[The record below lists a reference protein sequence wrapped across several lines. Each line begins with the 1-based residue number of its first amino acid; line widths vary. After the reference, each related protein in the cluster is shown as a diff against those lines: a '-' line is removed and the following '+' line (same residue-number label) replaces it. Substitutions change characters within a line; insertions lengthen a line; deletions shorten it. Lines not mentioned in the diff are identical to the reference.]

1 MANKKKAKK
10 MLECSFVELYVQVM
24 NKKENQDYL
33 EVLRSVHKN
42 PNASQRA
49 LATELGISLGKLNY
63 LVKAMANRGFIKI
76 NNFSKSKKKL
86 DYIYLLTSEGL
97 RHKVRLT
104 RRFMDIKLKEYDQL
118 KKEIDTPESIR
129 KN

>member
-1 MANKKKAKK
+1 
-10 MLECSFVELYVQVM
+10 M

-42 PNASQRA
+42 PNASQRD
-49 LATELGISLGKLNY
+49 LASELGISLGKLNY
-63 LVKAMANRGFIKI
+63 LVKAMANQGLIKI
-76 NNFSKSKKKL
+76 NNFSNSKKKF

-97 RHKVRLT
+97 RHKIRLT

-118 KKEIDTPESIR
+118 KKEIEISDSNK

>member
-1 MANKKKAKK
+1 
-10 MLECSFVELYVQVM
+10 M

-42 PNASQRA
+42 PNASQRD
-49 LATELGISLGKLNY
+49 LASELGISLGKLNY
-63 LVKAMANRGFIKI
+63 LVKAMANQGLIKI
-76 NNFSKSKKKL
+76 NNFSNSKKKF

-97 RHKVRLT
+97 RHKIRLT
-104 RRFMDIKLKEYDQL
+104 RRFMDIKLTEYDQL
-118 KKEIDTPESIR
+118 KKEIEISDSNK

>member
-1 MANKKKAKK
+1 
-10 MLECSFVELYVQVM
+10 MLECSFIELYVQVM

-42 PNASQRA
+42 PNASQRD
-49 LATELGISLGKLNY
+49 LASQLGISLGKLNY
-63 LVKAMANRGFIKI
+63 LVKSMANRGFIKI
-76 NNFSKSKKKL
+76 NNFSKSKKKI
-86 DYIYLLTSEGL
+86 DYIYLLTPEGL
-97 RHKVRLT
+97 RHKIRLT

-118 KKEIDTPESIR
+118 KKEMDTLEHIK

>member
-1 MANKKKAKK
+1 
-10 MLECSFVELYVQVM
+10 M

-42 PNASQRA
+42 PSASQKD

-63 LVKAMANRGFIKI
+63 LVKAMANHGFIKI
-76 NNFSKSKKKL
+76 NNFSKSKKKI

-97 RHKVRLT
+97 RHKIRLT
-104 RRFMDIKLKEYDQL
+104 RRFMDIKLREYDQL
-118 KKEIDTPESIR
+118 KREIQSIE
-129 KN
+129 KDKKDLSK